1 MSTKQLLQ
9 AGVLIVFAIVAAGC
23 GAPITAETTTVS
35 VERPVEMTTTELPE
49 TIVEGEAVPV
59 QDSPEGTATTT
70 TTMPTLKY
78 SQAWIEY
85 QALELY
91 DEDDSLDHTKAIN
104 NYMSS
109 NPNDISTP
117 MGALC
122 WAVHELTR
130 SSMIIMMRVLL
141 DEYLIPYLMEE
152 YGITSEQIGN
162 PGPEATEAFLNLVS
176 ENSESVSS
184 IDIRTDGQAVV
195 PGENE
200 GIEPVGYTGEA
211 ESGSYEDYLEY
222 LRLMHEFA
230 GDGAE
235 WSGAVQAVSSPEIA
249 AAFRAGE
256 GLPSDVQ
263 VYADALVAFAK
274 ERVGR
279 GFDPSAESDDYYFGE
294 LSFPGLAS
302 FMQAAKYHQDCKRAA
317 IGDIP
322 GMVDSSLPVVS
333 TTTTTQPAVEEPS
346 PSATVA
352 STTTTTLLTLEYSP
366 AWIESK
372 DLQLRYDSDD
382 LEDIQYSHEYNMT
395 NPNDISTPMGALCW
409 VYHELS
415 RSVTM
420 GNVRS
425 MLDYYSIPALMEEYG
440 VTSEQVG
447 PPGPEATA
455 SFIALVSDRSGLFGS
470 KAVLTDDELAFV
482 RMWHD
487 YAGDGTEWADAIRM
501 VASPEMTAA
510 FRAEDGLPEDVQ
522 LYANALQVFA
532 RERIG
537 VELDLS
543 AESED
548 TIYERE
554 GFPGREAFMEA
565 AKYHQD
571 CERALI
577 YDSNGAVDAGGGN
590 G

>member
-1 MSTKQLLQ
+1 MWIKQVFQ

-23 GAPITAETTTVS
+23 GAPMITETTAGS
-35 VERPVEMTTTELPE
+35 VEPPVETTPADAQESL
-49 TIVEGEAVPV
+49 VVGEATLVGESP
-59 QDSPEGTATTT
+59 DSTAVGMITTALS
-70 TTMPTLKY
+70 TLEY
-78 SQAWIEY
+78 SPAWIEWQDLQPY
-85 QALELY
+85 NNS
-91 DEDDSLDHTKAIN
+91 DSLERIRIIN
-104 NYMSS
+104 HYMSS
-109 NPNDISTP
+109 NPNDDSTS

-122 WAVHELTR
+122 WAFHELSR
-130 SSMIIMMRVLL
+130 SFMMGISRWLL
-141 DEYLIPYLMEE
+141 DDYFIPDLMEE
-152 YGITSEQIGN
+152 YGITREQVGN
-162 PGPEATEAFLNLVS
+162 PGPEATEAFLDLVS
-176 ENSESVSS
+176 GGIGSVGSV
-184 IDIRTDGQAVV
+184 DVGQAVL
-195 PGENE
+195 PADNGQQ
-200 GIEPVGYTGEA
+200 EPVGSTGRMDNKIKDEYW
-211 ESGSYEDYLEY
+211 ESI
-222 LRLMHEFA
+222 RLDHEFA
-230 GDGAE
+230 GDGTP
-235 WSGAVQAVSSPEIA
+235 WSNAVRAVASPEMA
-249 AAFRAGE
+249 AAFRAGD
-256 GLPSDVQ
+256 GLPPDVQ
-263 VYADALVAFAK
+263 VYADALVAFAR
-274 ERVGR
+274 ERVGKEL
-279 GFDPSAESDDYYFGE
+279 DPSAEIDDTEFRQKN
-294 LSFPGLAS
+294 FPGLPA
-302 FMQAAKYHQDCKRAA
+302 FMGAAKYHQDCKRAE
-317 IGDIP
+317 IVDIP
-322 GMVDSSLPVVS
+322 ETVDSSSTS
-333 TTTTTQPAVEEPS
+333 TTR
-346 PSATVA
+346 
-352 STTTTTLLTLEYSP
+352 EYSP

-372 DLQLRYDSDD
+372 DLQQRSYSDD
-382 LEDIQYSHEYNMT
+382 LEDIQYSHEYIMT

-470 KAVLTDDELAFV
+470 KAVLTEDELAFV

-501 VASPEMTAA
+501 VASFEMTAA
-510 FRAEDGLPEDVQ
+510 FRAGDGLPEDV
-522 LYANALQVFA
+522 LVYADALQAFA